1 VVELNSDTAT
11 RIALCRTGKGAGL
24 ISTAPLAFELVCRDS
39 VVATVGD
46 AVRVFGELT
55 PDQHE
60 QYCWKIAV
68 HMLNSAIKEPRYL
81 TAATITLQTALNLS
95 GMLVQPPESH

>member
-1 VVELNSDTAT
+1 
-11 RIALCRTGKGAGL
+11 L
-24 ISTAPLAFELVCRDS
+24 ISTTPLAFELVCKDG

-46 AVRVFGELT
+46 AVRLFGEL
-55 PDQHE
+55 PLDQHD
-60 QYCWKIAV
+60 QYCWKVAI

-95 GMLVQPPESH
+95 GMLAGPPEAH